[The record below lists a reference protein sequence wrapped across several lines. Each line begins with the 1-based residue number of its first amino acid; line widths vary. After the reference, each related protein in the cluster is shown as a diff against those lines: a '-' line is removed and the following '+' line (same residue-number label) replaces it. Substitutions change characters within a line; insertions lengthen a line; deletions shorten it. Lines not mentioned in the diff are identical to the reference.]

1 MGKVLVAS
9 VCFFMR
15 SVATFLLLAVWTGVE
30 WRGKGLS
37 TGLCGGFGSL
47 ALGLLDLAS
56 DSCIKVKVV
65 AVSLVD
71 RSPGDVRGRILLDVV
86 AF

>member
-1 MGKVLVAS
+1 M
-9 VCFFMR
+9 
-15 SVATFLLLAVWTGVE
+15 ATFLLLAVWTGVE

-71 RSPGDVRGRILLDVV
+71 RSPRDVRGRISLKKPLNWTITEADSVV
-86 AF
+86 FC